1 MIYQYTQTHMQTKL
15 SQFFN
20 IKTEF
25 NTKHKRCFIY
35 DPSNSRAIFESE
47 PQIKDE
53 FIVKKL
59 GISLYLRN
67 CEEAAKYDFPTI
79 QTDATIPLLKS
90 NLQKAV
96 RRGKNI
102 VAMATTLAILQK
114 EPTELIR
121 RLAIICIEDVCVMD
135 TYPVLVWLMMTDKHY
150 LLKAGDFYLILQIVN
165 TLCNCTQTF
174 DHTYKYKEIV
184 LNHESLQDLKRHDV
198 LLALFYRQKYGGM
211 KGDIEMLSS
220 AISFYSTNHGQIVKT
235 DFSSIDCEIYE
246 ELEILPEAIDCHP
259 FPFILD
265 NINKKTGLEN
275 SKIKEF
281 IWFAESAWNFRKLHT
296 QITSENYK
304 SHPEWELIEKHLY
317 NERGRL

>member
-1 MIYQYTQTHMQTKL
+1 MQTKL
-15 SQFFN
+15 SQFFS

-25 NTKHKRCFIY
+25 NAKHKRCFIY
-35 DPSNSRAIFESE
+35 DPENSRAIFESE
-47 PQIKDE
+47 PQTKDE

-59 GISLYLRN
+59 GVSLYLRS
-67 CEEAAKYDFPTI
+67 CVSVKYELPKI
-79 QTDATIPLLKS
+79 QTDARIPLLKS

-102 VAMATTLAILQK
+102 VAMATALAMLQI
-114 EPTELIR
+114 EPVELFR

-135 TYPVLVWLMMTDKHY
+135 SYPVLVWLMMTDKHY
-150 LLKAGDFYLILQIVN
+150 LPTTGDCYLILQIVN

-174 DHTYKYKEIV
+174 DHSYKYKEFV

-198 LLALFYRQKYGGM
+198 LLSLFYRMKYGGM
-211 KGDIEMLSS
+211 KGDIEMLNS
-220 AISFYSTNHGQIVKT
+220 AISYYTTNYGQIVKT
-235 DFSSIDCEIYE
+235 DFSTIDCEIAE
-246 ELEILPEAIDCHP
+246 ELEILEIAVDFSP

-275 SKIKEF
+275 GKIKEF

-296 QITSENYK
+296 QIRSENYK
-304 SHPEWELIEKHLY
+304 SRPEWELIEKHLY

>member
-1 MIYQYTQTHMQTKL
+1 MQTKL
-15 SQFFN
+15 SQFFS

-25 NTKHKRCFIY
+25 NAKHKRCFIY
-35 DPSNSRAIFESE
+35 DPEKSRAIFETE
-47 PQIKDE
+47 PQAKDV

-67 CEEAAKYDFPTI
+67 CVVEKYDLPTI
-79 QTDATIPLLKS
+79 KTDAKIPLLKS

-102 VAMATTLAILQK
+102 VAIGTALAMLQK
-114 EPTELIR
+114 EPVELVR

-150 LLKAGDFYLILQIVN
+150 LPTTGDFYLILQIVN
-165 TLCNCTQTF
+165 SLCNCTETF
-174 DHTYKYKEIV
+174 DHTYKYKDFV

-211 KGDIEMLSS
+211 KGDIEMLNSG
-220 AISFYSTNHGQIVKT
+220 ISYYTANYGQIVKT
-235 DFSSIDCEIYE
+235 DFSTIDFEIPD
-246 ELEILPEAIDCHP
+246 ELEILECAVDFSP

-265 NINKKTGLEN
+265 NINKKTGLDN
-275 SKIKEF
+275 GKIKEF

-296 QITSENYK
+296 QIRSENYK
-304 SHPEWELIEKHLY
+304 SRPEWELIEKHLH

>member
-1 MIYQYTQTHMQTKL
+1 MQTKL
-15 SQFFN
+15 SQFFS

-25 NTKHKRCFIY
+25 NAKHKRCFIY
-35 DPSNSRAIFESE
+35 DPEKSRAIFETE
-47 PQIKDE
+47 PQAKDV

-67 CEEAAKYDFPTI
+67 CVVEKYDLPTI
-79 QTDATIPLLKS
+79 KTDAKIPLLKS

-102 VAMATTLAILQK
+102 VAMGTALAMLQK
-114 EPTELIR
+114 EPVELVR

-150 LLKAGDFYLILQIVN
+150 LPTTGDFYLILQIVN
-165 TLCNCTQTF
+165 SLCNCTETF
-174 DHTYKYKEIV
+174 DHTYKYKDFV

-211 KGDIEMLSS
+211 KGDIEMLNSG
-220 AISFYSTNHGQIVKT
+220 ISYYTANYGQIVKT
-235 DFSSIDCEIYE
+235 DFSTIDFEIPD
-246 ELEILPEAIDCHP
+246 ELEILECAVDFSP

-265 NINKKTGLEN
+265 NINKKTGLDN
-275 SKIKEF
+275 GKIKEF

-296 QITSENYK
+296 QIRSENYK
-304 SHPEWELIEKHLY
+304 SRPEWELIEKHLH